1 MRLRRGNQLAD
12 SAKPLITSRL
22 LTELFAGYEDGDPL
36 TVLDLGPGNASTVE
50 FLSRF
55 RAKIFFADLLEHPAF
70 KSQDRGPDDEE
81 QDPAFLRAAISE
93 QLALPPNVRVDI
105 CLLWD
110 YLHYLDMP
118 TIEVLSSVLRPLFH
132 QNSRGYGFGTLH
144 GKRPADANQYGI
156 AGPTQLIARPMNS
169 EPIFIPHSQQRLG
182 EHFPALRISRGT
194 LLREGRLELL
204 FEAS

>member
-12 SAKPLITSRL
+12 SAKPLISSRL

-55 RAKIFFADLLEHPAF
+55 RVKIFFADLLQHPAF
-70 KSQDRGPDDEE
+70 KSQDREPDDEE
-81 QDPAFLRAAISE
+81 QDPAILRAAISE
-93 QLALPPNVRVDI
+93 QLALPPDIHIDI

-110 YLHYLDMP
+110 YLHYLAMP
-118 TIEVLSSVLRPLFH
+118 SIEVLSSVLRPLIH

-144 GKRPADANQYGI
+144 GKKPADANQYGI
-156 AGPTQLIARPMNS
+156 ASPTQLSALPMVS

-182 EHFPALRISRGT
+182 DHFPVLRISRGT

-204 FEAS
+204 FETS